1 MDGGDG
7 PVAVVAAAIG
17 HSAGSRTSWRE
28 LPYKQKRRTGVVKT
42 RLPRDR
48 REIARNLLERPGPR
62 GTPNKAKG
70 DPAHSRRIPLPNYPQ
85 RSQNVGSTSPDAADT
100 AARRQPS

>member
-28 LPYKQKRRTGVVKT
+28 LPYEQKRRTGVVKT
-42 RLPRDR
+42 RLPGDR
-48 REIARNLLERPGPR
+48 REIARKLLEKPEPR
-62 GTPNKAKG
+62 GTPNKVKG
-70 DPAHSRRIPLPNYPQ
+70 DPAHSRRIPLPNYPPKVSE
-85 RSQNVGSTSPDAADT
+85 RGLA
-100 AARRQPS
+100 